1 MSYLPPGIQIVLILL
16 VAAAAIYDLR
26 SRRLPNWLTA
36 GGFVAGLGLCSFL
49 FGMPGFWFSL
59 KGAGLALL
67 FYFPLFALRAMGAGD
82 AKLMAAVGSL
92 AGPWNWLG
100 IFFLTAILGGIL
112 AIILTVSRGAFR
124 RTLAN
129 MLFVLKQLASFQAP
143 FSGRPELDASHTSA
157 LTLPHACSVAFG
169 SIGFLAAA
177 WFLAPR

>member
-1 MSYLPPGIQIVLILL
+1 MSYIPPGIQVVLLAL
-16 VAAAAIYDLR
+16 VLTAAILDLR

-36 GGFVAGLGLCSFL
+36 GGFLAGVGLYAFL
-49 FGMPGFWFSL
+49 FGAQGFWFAL

-67 FYFPLFALRAMGAGD
+67 IYFPLFALRAMGAGD

-112 AIILTVSRGAFR
+112 AILLTLSRGALR

-129 MLFVLKQLASFQAP
+129 LIFLLKQLAHFRP
-143 FSGRPELDASHTSA
+143 PYSGRPELDASHASA
-157 LTLPHACSVAFG
+157 LTLPHACSVAAG
-169 SIGFLAAA
+169 SVGFLAAA